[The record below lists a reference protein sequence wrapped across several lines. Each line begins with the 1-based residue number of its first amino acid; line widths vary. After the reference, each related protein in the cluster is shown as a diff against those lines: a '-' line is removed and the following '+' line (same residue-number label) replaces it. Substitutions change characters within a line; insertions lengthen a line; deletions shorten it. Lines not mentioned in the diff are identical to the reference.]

1 MLRLKTLKNL
11 KIECLDVLLLHKPIQ
26 LLTQFGDE
34 IYQALLELKAGG
46 YIKKHGI
53 SSYGIDEI
61 NQCNNSYNLD
71 VYQSPL
77 NILDKDLIESGTA
90 LNLKKEGKIIQARS
104 IFLQGLLILS
114 HLQKSK
120 KFQRW
125 SPFWKELQ
133 NWMDEENISPI
144 QACISYVYSLKEVD
158 SVIIGVLS
166 CTQLQEI
173 LDNIIK
179 TDFKIP
185 QFSIDDKDF
194 LLNPS
199 NWNRL

>member
-1 MLRLKTLKNL
+1 M
-11 KIECLDVLLLHKPIQ
+11 LHKPIQ

-104 IFLQGLLILS
+104 IFLQGL
-114 HLQKSK
+114 
-120 KFQRW
+120 
-125 SPFWKELQ
+125 
-133 NWMDEENISPI
+133 
-144 QACISYVYSLKEVD
+144 
-158 SVIIGVLS
+158 
-166 CTQLQEI
+166 
-173 LDNIIK
+173 
-179 TDFKIP
+179 
-185 QFSIDDKDF
+185 
-194 LLNPS
+194 
-199 NWNRL
+199 